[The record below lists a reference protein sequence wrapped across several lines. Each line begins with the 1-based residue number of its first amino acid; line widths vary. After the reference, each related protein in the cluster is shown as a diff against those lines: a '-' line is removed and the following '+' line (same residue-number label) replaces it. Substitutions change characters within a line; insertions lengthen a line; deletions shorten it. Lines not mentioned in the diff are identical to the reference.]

1 MFKDNLA
8 MLRRANNL
16 SQEEVAEKVN
26 VSRQAYAKW
35 ERGESVPD
43 IEKCADLAELYN
55 TTLDDLYKEEKLPD
69 GRDIMPAPKGKHL
82 FGTVTVKLVFSIGI
96 LGSNVGVSVAFD
108 TLSDFNALFGL
119 PSPVGIGQGLAGIS
133 LYTGIINSRLNVF
146 FISSVYPCATFP
158 PSIFAASICVIY

>member
-43 IEKCADLAELYN
+43 IEKCADLAKLYN

-82 FGTVTVKLVFSIGI
+82 FGTVTVNDKGQIVIPKKAREVMQIGPGDDLVVLADEQS
-96 LGSNVGVSVAFD
+96 
-108 TLSDFNALFGL
+108 
-119 PSPVGIGQGLAGIS
+119 GLALVKADWFEDHLMNILAQAKGQE
-133 LYTGIINSRLNVF
+133 
-146 FISSVYPCATFP
+146 P
-158 PSIFAASICVIY
+158 

>member
-43 IEKCADLAELYN
+43 IEKCADLANLYN

-82 FGTVTVKLVFSIGI
+82 FGTVTVNDKGQIVIPKKAREVMQIGPGDDLVVLADEQS
-96 LGSNVGVSVAFD
+96 
-108 TLSDFNALFGL
+108 
-119 PSPVGIGQGLAGIS
+119 GLALVKADWFENHLMNILTQAKGQE
-133 LYTGIINSRLNVF
+133 
-146 FISSVYPCATFP
+146 P
-158 PSIFAASICVIY
+158 

>member
-82 FGTVTVKLVFSIGI
+82 FGTVTVNDKGQIVIPKKAREVMQISPGDDLVVLADEQS
-96 LGSNVGVSVAFD
+96 
-108 TLSDFNALFGL
+108 
-119 PSPVGIGQGLAGIS
+119 GLALVKTEWFEGHLMKILS
-133 LYTGIINSRLNVF
+133 QAKGQE
-146 FISSVYPCATFP
+146 P
-158 PSIFAASICVIY
+158 

>member
-43 IEKCADLAELYN
+43 IEKCAALAALYN

-69 GRDIMPAPKGKHL
+69 GRDILPAPKGKHL
-82 FGTVTVKLVFSIGI
+82 FGTVTVNDKGQIVIPKKAREVMQISPGDDLVVLADEES
-96 LGSNVGVSVAFD
+96 
-108 TLSDFNALFGL
+108 
-119 PSPVGIGQGLAGIS
+119 GLALVKAEWFEKHIMNILAQAKGQE
-133 LYTGIINSRLNVF
+133 
-146 FISSVYPCATFP
+146 P
-158 PSIFAASICVIY
+158 

>member
-82 FGTVTVKLVFSIGI
+82 FGTVTVNDKGQIVIPKKAREVMQISPGDDLVVLADEQS
-96 LGSNVGVSVAFD
+96 
-108 TLSDFNALFGL
+108 
-119 PSPVGIGQGLAGIS
+119 GLALVKADWFEDHLMNILAQAKGQE
-133 LYTGIINSRLNVF
+133 
-146 FISSVYPCATFP
+146 P
-158 PSIFAASICVIY
+158 

>member
-43 IEKCADLAELYN
+43 IEKCADLARLYN

-69 GRDIMPAPKGKHL
+69 GRAIMPAPKGKHL
-82 FGTVTVKLVFSIGI
+82 FGTVTVNDKGQIVIPKKAREIMQIGPGDDLVVLADEQS
-96 LGSNVGVSVAFD
+96 
-108 TLSDFNALFGL
+108 
-119 PSPVGIGQGLAGIS
+119 GLALVKAGWFES
-133 LYTGIINSRLNVF
+133 HLMNMLAQAKGQE
-146 FISSVYPCATFP
+146 P
-158 PSIFAASICVIY
+158 

>member
-1 MFKDNLA
+1 MFKDNLT

-82 FGTVTVKLVFSIGI
+82 FGTVTVNDKGQIVIPKKAREVMQISPGDDLVVLADEQS
-96 LGSNVGVSVAFD
+96 
-108 TLSDFNALFGL
+108 
-119 PSPVGIGQGLAGIS
+119 GLALVKTEWFEGH
-133 LYTGIINSRLNVF
+133 LMNMLAKAKGQE
-146 FISSVYPCATFP
+146 A
-158 PSIFAASICVIY
+158 

>member
-43 IEKCADLAELYN
+43 IEKCADLAKLYN
-55 TTLDDLYKEEKLPD
+55 TTLDDLYKEVKLPD
-69 GRDIMPAPKGKHL
+69 GRAIMPAPKGKHL
-82 FGTVTVKLVFSIGI
+82 FGTVTVNDKGQIVIPKKAREVMQISPGDDLVVLADEES
-96 LGSNVGVSVAFD
+96 
-108 TLSDFNALFGL
+108 
-119 PSPVGIGQGLAGIS
+119 GLALVKAEWFEKHIMDLMAKVKGQE
-133 LYTGIINSRLNVF
+133 F
-146 FISSVYPCATFP
+146 
-158 PSIFAASICVIY
+158 